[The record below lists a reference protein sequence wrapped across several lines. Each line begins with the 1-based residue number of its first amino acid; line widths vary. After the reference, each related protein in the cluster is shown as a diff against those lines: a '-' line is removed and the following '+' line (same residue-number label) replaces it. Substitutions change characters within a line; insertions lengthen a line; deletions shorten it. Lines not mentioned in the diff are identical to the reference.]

1 MKLKFLTILIGL
13 MVLCLAIVGQVRA
26 NPTTLY
32 LDPGDVRGPPP
43 NIGGEFTLTLRV
55 DAVSDLYLWV
65 ATIEW
70 DPKLLALAENPVE
83 GGCLKYGGYST
94 VFLWASI
101 VPGKIVELTCTRL
114 GVVPGADV
122 PPAPNDLASIKF
134 RVLNYSCETP
144 ITITF
149 SKMLSSVG
157 LLIDHEVSGSKFT
170 LLPSFIYS
178 SDASG
183 VEKNTFIIGEDVYVT
198 VPATG
203 ETVTLYVTTNRA
215 WISGDSFEVY
225 KVVKV
230 SNVELSY
237 CTVWDMVH
245 VWAIPN
251 NPSFAGNWYDIALD
265 RNNNGIYDNG
275 DLIDDVTVAG
285 GFFVIADLPLGTL
298 FGLSASLLAFAAF
311 RSRRRS
317 KEIN

>member
-1 MKLKFLTILIGL
+1 
-13 MVLCLAIVGQVRA
+13 
-26 NPTTLY
+26 
-32 LDPGDVRGPPP
+32 LDPSEVKGPPP
-43 NIGGEFTLTLRV
+43 NIGEEFTLTLRV

-70 DPKLLALAENPVE
+70 DPKLLALAESPVE
-83 GGCLKYGGYST
+83 GSCLKYGGNLT
-94 VFLWASI
+94 TFLWVSI
-101 VPGKIVELTCTRL
+101 MPGKIVELTGTRL
-114 GVVPGADV
+114 GPYPGADV

-149 SKMLSSVG
+149 SKMLTSDG
-157 LLIDHEVSGSKFT
+157 HLIDHEVRGSKFT

-215 WISGDSFEVY
+215 WVSGDSFEDY

-230 SNVELSY
+230 PNVELSY
-237 CTVWDMVH
+237 CTVWDTVH
-245 VWAIPN
+245 VWTIPN
-251 NPSFAGNWYDIALD
+251 DPSLAGKWYDIALD
-265 RNNNGIYDNG
+265 RNNNGVYDDE
-275 DLIDDVTVAG
+275 DLIDNWTVAG

-298 FGLSASLLAFAAF
+298 FGLSASLLALAAF
-311 RSRRRS
+311 RSGRRQ